1 MADMKKVLHSLT
13 HNPAT
18 RRIGALSGNTK
29 GIDTD
34 RDSAADSA
42 DGTDSPN
49 DSQESRRT
57 GDDRLGEGPA
67 APGGGDAGG
76 GTTGTG
82 AASSGG
88 GSGADG
94 DSSSGSGT
102 GGSGAGNSD
111 SGGGQS
117 PDDTGADNDD
127 AGPNRPALPHVGEL
141 TSASEDAIVD
151 PSEAILESI
160 DLDSWKW
167 PEYFAF
173 ALTRMEEIFPSAG
186 IPRGIGPVREY
197 VTQEHDFRSLS
208 IDAKKWAA
216 ADDEGWSTVGD
227 VLEGTYTDAWLVT
240 RGGVAIA
247 EEYAWPMK
255 PARRHM
261 LFSVSKSIV
270 SIVVGALADAGLL
283 SVDDLVTTHIPAL
296 SESGYAR
303 ATVRDL
309 LDMRSG
315 VKFSEEYLTKGSE
328 IRALFEAVDFAP
340 RTPSSANGIKAFL
353 TGLTK
358 EREHGSSF
366 VYRSCETDVLA
377 WICENV
383 VGRPFAVVASEFVW
397 SRVGAAHAA
406 QVCQDRWGGSIADGA
421 ISTTL
426 RDLARFGEMIA
437 RGGVTVDGTR
447 VVSQAWIDDIFSGG
461 PDSTQVFADSASAQS
476 YPGGMYRSQ
485 FWVPSASRDVVIG
498 IGIHGQML
506 YIDRATQTVGVKLA
520 HDPEP
525 VSLAAQHG
533 TLAMFEAITEAVPL
547 DVVPPTPTAATGQ
560 PVHTRPLTDGFGAA
574 VGGATV
580 GAPAAEAGPATPPT
594 APGSAPAGAP
604 ATSVPG
610 ADPDVPGGAAV
621 PAAEVHAAEVPRP
634 AAPGTAEG
642 TPKPGTGGPAGPAT
656 SGAPAGNGAA
666 GTAAGLLAGNGNA
679 AAGGVGVAAVPGI
692 IPGGYAY

>member
-13 HNPAT
+13 RNPAT

-29 GIDTD
+29 GIDGD
-34 RDSAADSA
+34 EKSAADSSESTDPGQDA
-42 DGTDSPN
+42 GQDAGTDRRRGRG
-49 DSQESRRT
+49 SQGNGGSRR
-57 GDDRLGEGPA
+57 DRDPSRKDRLGEDPTESADANGPDTKG
-67 APGGGDAGG
+67 PGGNGPGG
-76 GTTGTG
+76 NGR
-82 AASSGG
+82 
-88 GSGADG
+88 
-94 DSSSGSGT
+94 
-102 GGSGAGNSD
+102 
-111 SGGGQS
+111 
-117 PDDTGADNDD
+117 
-127 AGPNRPALPHVGEL
+127 RPLPHVGEL

-186 IPRGIGPVREY
+186 IPRGIGSVSEY
-197 VTQEHDFRSLS
+197 VSQDNDFRSLT

-216 ADDEGWSTVGD
+216 ADDEGWSTIGD
-227 VLEGTYTDAWLVT
+227 VLENTYTDAWLVT

-270 SIVVGALADAGLL
+270 SIVVGALADAGML

-296 SESGYAR
+296 AESGYAG

-328 IRALFEAVDFAP
+328 IRSLFEAVDFAP
-340 RTPSSANGIKAFL
+340 RTPTSAHGIKDFL
-353 TGLTK
+353 TKLTK
-358 EREHGSSF
+358 VRDHGSSF

-397 SRVGAAHAA
+397 SRIGAAHAA

-426 RDLARFGEMIA
+426 RDLGRFGEMIA
-437 RGGVTVDGTR
+437 RGGVNADGTR
-447 VVSQAWIDDIFSGG
+447 VVSQAWIDDIFAGG
-461 PDSTQVFADSASAQS
+461 PDSAQVFADSPSGQS

-485 FWVPSASRDVVIG
+485 FWVPSANRDVVIG

-506 YIDRATQTVGVKLA
+506 YVDRATQTVGVKLSS
-520 HDPEP
+520 DPEP

-533 TLAMFEAITEAVPL
+533 TLAMFEAITEAVPVE
-547 DVVPPTPTAATGQ
+547 VVPPTPSGVPEKAVAPGPLTGVAEARAGLPAAVSSAVPGSDVPSGTAA
-560 PVHTRPLTDGFGAA
+560 
-574 VGGATV
+574 
-580 GAPAAEAGPATPPT
+580 
-594 APGSAPAGAP
+594 APGPAGAGAPTP
-604 ATSVPG
+604 AGLVAGSG
-610 ADPDVPGGAAV
+610 
-621 PAAEVHAAEVPRP
+621 
-634 AAPGTAEG
+634 
-642 TPKPGTGGPAGPAT
+642 GTGV
-656 SGAPAGNGAA
+656 
-666 GTAAGLLAGNGNA
+666 
-679 AAGGVGVAAVPGI
+679 AAGGSGGAVAAVPGV

>member
-29 GIDTD
+29 GIDGDEKSDAERTQATDASAGEGTD
-34 RDSAADSA
+34 RGGSGDRGGQGS
-42 DGTDSPN
+42 DGTDRSHG
-49 DSQESRRT
+49 T
-57 GDDRLGEGPA
+57 DRLGEDPTGDDA
-67 APGGGDAGG
+67 AG
-76 GTTGTG
+76 
-82 AASSGG
+82 S
-88 GSGADG
+88 GSGA
-94 DSSSGSGT
+94 
-102 GGSGAGNSD
+102 
-111 SGGGQS
+111 
-117 PDDTGADNDD
+117 
-127 AGPNRPALPHVGEL
+127 AGPGGPGKRPLPHVGEL
-141 TSASEDAIVD
+141 TSASEEAIVD

-186 IPRGIGPVREY
+186 IPRGIGSVCEY
-197 VTQEHDFRSLS
+197 ISQDNDFRSLT
-208 IDAKKWAA
+208 IDAKKWTA
-216 ADDEGWSTVGD
+216 ADDEGWTTVGD
-227 VLEGTYTDAWLVT
+227 VLANTFTDAWLVT

-283 SVDDLVTTHIPAL
+283 RVDDLVTTHVPAL
-296 SESGYAR
+296 GKSGYAG
-303 ATVRDL
+303 ATIRDL

-315 VKFSEEYLTKGSE
+315 VKFSEEYLEDGSE
-328 IRALFEAVDFAP
+328 IRRLFEAVDFAP
-340 RTPSSANGIKAFL
+340 RTPTSAHGIKDFL
-353 TGLTK
+353 TGLTS

-377 WICENV
+377 WVCENV

-397 SRVGAAHAA
+397 SRIGAAHAA

-426 RDLARFGEMIA
+426 RDLGRFGEMIA
-437 RGGVTVDGTR
+437 RAGVNADGTR
-447 VVSQAWIDDIFSGG
+447 VVSEAWVDDIFAGG
-461 PDSTQVFADSASAQS
+461 PDSAQVFAESASGQS

-506 YIDRATQTVGVKLA
+506 YIDRATQTVGVKLSS
-520 HDPEP
+520 DPEP

-533 TLAMFEAITEAVPL
+533 TLAMFEAITEAVPAE
-547 DVVPPTPTAATGQ
+547 VVPPTPSALPEKAVTPG
-560 PVHTRPLTDGFGAA
+560 PLTG
-574 VGGATV
+574 
-580 GAPAAEAGPATPPT
+580 AAEARTGTVE
-594 APGSAPAGAP
+594 APGAAGVAGAPAGA
-604 ATSVPG
+604 
-610 ADPDVPGGAAV
+610 
-621 PAAEVHAAEVPRP
+621 
-634 AAPGTAEG
+634 GTEN
-642 TPKPGTGGPAGPAT
+642 P
-656 SGAPAGNGAA
+656 A
-666 GTAAGLLAGNGNA
+666 GTAGSNPAVGAGAAPPAGAGSGA
-679 AAGGVGVAAVPGI
+679 AAPVGLHAGTVGSGLVAGGGIGVATLPGIVPGS
-692 IPGGYAY
+692 YAY

>member
-13 HNPAT
+13 RNPAT

-29 GIDTD
+29 GIDGDDKTAADSPESTDPGQDTGHDAGTDRRRGRGSQGNGGSRRD
-34 RDSAADSA
+34 RDSS
-42 DGTDSPN
+42 GK
-49 DSQESRRT
+49 
-57 GDDRLGEGPA
+57 DRLGEDPTDDTDTNGPGA
-67 APGGGDAGG
+67 NGPGGNGR
-76 GTTGTG
+76 
-82 AASSGG
+82 
-88 GSGADG
+88 
-94 DSSSGSGT
+94 
-102 GGSGAGNSD
+102 
-111 SGGGQS
+111 
-117 PDDTGADNDD
+117 
-127 AGPNRPALPHVGEL
+127 RPLPHVGEL

-197 VTQEHDFRSLS
+197 VTQEHDFRSLG
-208 IDAKKWAA
+208 IDAKKWTA

-296 SESGYAR
+296 SESGYAG

-377 WICENV
+377 WVCENV

-485 FWVPSASRDVVIG
+485 FWVPSANRDVVIG

-506 YIDRATQTVGVKLA
+506 YIDRATQTVGVKLSS
-520 HDPEP
+520 DPEP

-533 TLAMFEAITEAVPL
+533 TLAMFEAITEAVPVE
-547 DVVPPTPTAATGQ
+547 VVPPTPSGVPEKAVAPGPLTGVAEARAGLPAAVSSAVPGSDVPSGTAA
-560 PVHTRPLTDGFGAA
+560 
-574 VGGATV
+574 
-580 GAPAAEAGPATPPT
+580 
-594 APGSAPAGAP
+594 APGPAGAGAPTP
-604 ATSVPG
+604 AGLVAGSG
-610 ADPDVPGGAAV
+610 
-621 PAAEVHAAEVPRP
+621 
-634 AAPGTAEG
+634 
-642 TPKPGTGGPAGPAT
+642 GTGV
-656 SGAPAGNGAA
+656 
-666 GTAAGLLAGNGNA
+666 
-679 AAGGVGVAAVPGI
+679 AAGGSGGAVAAVPGV

>member
-29 GIDTD
+29 GIDGDEKSDAERTQATDASAGEGTD
-34 RDSAADSA
+34 RGGSGDRGGQGS
-42 DGTDSPN
+42 DGTDRSHG
-49 DSQESRRT
+49 T
-57 GDDRLGEGPA
+57 DRLGEDPTGDDA
-67 APGGGDAGG
+67 AG
-76 GTTGTG
+76 
-82 AASSGG
+82 S
-88 GSGADG
+88 GSGA
-94 DSSSGSGT
+94 
-102 GGSGAGNSD
+102 
-111 SGGGQS
+111 
-117 PDDTGADNDD
+117 
-127 AGPNRPALPHVGEL
+127 AGPGGPGKRPLPHVGEL
-141 TSASEDAIVD
+141 TSASEEAIVD

-186 IPRGIGPVREY
+186 IPRGIGSVCEY
-197 VTQEHDFRSLS
+197 ISQDNDFRSLT
-208 IDAKKWAA
+208 IDAKKWTA
-216 ADDEGWSTVGD
+216 ADDEGRTTVGD
-227 VLEGTYTDAWLVT
+227 VLANTFTDAWLVT

-283 SVDDLVTTHIPAL
+283 RVDDLVTTHVPAL
-296 SESGYAR
+296 GKSGYAG
-303 ATVRDL
+303 ATIRDL

-315 VKFSEEYLTKGSE
+315 VKFSEEYLEDGSE
-328 IRALFEAVDFAP
+328 IRRLFEAVDFAP
-340 RTPSSANGIKAFL
+340 RTPTSAHGIKDFL
-353 TGLTK
+353 TGLTS

-377 WICENV
+377 WVCENV

-397 SRVGAAHAA
+397 SRIGAAHAA

-426 RDLARFGEMIA
+426 RDLGRFGEMIA
-437 RGGVTVDGTR
+437 RGGVNADGTR
-447 VVSQAWIDDIFSGG
+447 VVSEAWVDDIFAGG
-461 PDSTQVFADSASAQS
+461 PDSAQVFAESASGQS

-506 YIDRATQTVGVKLA
+506 YIDRATQTVGVKLSS
-520 HDPEP
+520 DPEP

-533 TLAMFEAITEAVPL
+533 TLAMFEAITEAVPAE
-547 DVVPPTPTAATGQ
+547 VVPPTPSALPEKAVTPG
-560 PVHTRPLTDGFGAA
+560 PLTG
-574 VGGATV
+574 
-580 GAPAAEAGPATPPT
+580 AAEARTGTVE
-594 APGSAPAGAP
+594 APGAAGVAGAPAGA
-604 ATSVPG
+604 
-610 ADPDVPGGAAV
+610 
-621 PAAEVHAAEVPRP
+621 
-634 AAPGTAEG
+634 GTEN
-642 TPKPGTGGPAGPAT
+642 P
-656 SGAPAGNGAA
+656 A
-666 GTAAGLLAGNGNA
+666 GTAGSNPAVGAGAAPPAGAGSGA
-679 AAGGVGVAAVPGI
+679 AAPVGLHAGTVGSGLVAGGGIGVATLPGIVPGS
-692 IPGGYAY
+692 YAY

>member
-13 HNPAT
+13 RNPAT

-29 GIDTD
+29 GIDGD
-34 RDSAADSA
+34 EKSAADSPESTDPGQDA
-42 DGTDSPN
+42 GPDAGTDRRRGRG
-49 DSQESRRT
+49 SQGNGGSRRDRDSS
-57 GDDRLGEGPA
+57 GKDRLGEDPTEGTDAKGPDA
-67 APGGGDAGG
+67 NGPGANGPGGNGR
-76 GTTGTG
+76 
-82 AASSGG
+82 
-88 GSGADG
+88 
-94 DSSSGSGT
+94 
-102 GGSGAGNSD
+102 
-111 SGGGQS
+111 
-117 PDDTGADNDD
+117 
-127 AGPNRPALPHVGEL
+127 RPLPHVGEL

-186 IPRGIGPVREY
+186 IPRGIGSVSEY
-197 VTQEHDFRSLS
+197 VSQDNDFRSLT

-216 ADDEGWSTVGD
+216 ADDEGWTTIGD
-227 VLEGTYTDAWLVT
+227 VLENTYTDAWLVT

-270 SIVVGALADAGLL
+270 SIVVGALADAGML

-296 SESGYAR
+296 AESGYAG

-328 IRALFEAVDFAP
+328 IRSLFEAVDFAP
-340 RTPSSANGIKAFL
+340 RTPTSAHGIKDFL
-353 TGLTK
+353 TKLTK
-358 EREHGSSF
+358 VRDHGSSF

-397 SRVGAAHAA
+397 SRIGAAHAA

-426 RDLARFGEMIA
+426 RDLGRFGEMIA
-437 RGGVTVDGTR
+437 RGGVNADGTR
-447 VVSQAWIDDIFSGG
+447 VVSQAWIDDIFAGG
-461 PDSTQVFADSASAQS
+461 PDSAQVFADSPSGQS

-485 FWVPSASRDVVIG
+485 FWVPSSNRDVVIG

-506 YIDRATQTVGVKLA
+506 YVDRATQTVGVKLSS
-520 HDPEP
+520 DPEP

-533 TLAMFEAITEAVPL
+533 TLAMFEAITEAVPS
-547 DVVPPTPTAATGQ
+547 DVVPPTPSAVPEKAVAPG
-560 PVHTRPLTDGFGAA
+560 PLTGVAEARAGLPAA
-574 VGGATV
+574 VG
-580 GAPAAEAGPATPPT
+580 T
-594 APGSAPAGAP
+594 AVPGS
-604 ATSVPG
+604 
-610 ADPDVPGGAAV
+610 DVPSS
-621 PAAEVHAAEVPRP
+621 PA
-634 AAPGTAEG
+634 AAPGAAGAGAHT
-642 TPKPGTGGPAGPAT
+642 PAGLVAG
-656 SGAPAGNGAA
+656 SGGAGV
-666 GTAAGLLAGNGNA
+666 
-679 AAGGVGVAAVPGI
+679 AAGGSGGAVAAVPGV

>member
-42 DGTDSPN
+42 DGTDSPK
-49 DSQESRRT
+49 DSQQSPRT
-57 GDDRLGEGPA
+57 GDDRLGEGQA
-67 APGGGDAGG
+67 APSEGQTPPGDGTGGASSGDGSTG
-76 GTTGTG
+76 SVDGTTG
-82 AASSGG
+82 SGDG
-88 GSGADG
+88 GTPDESGADLG
-94 DSSSGSGT
+94 
-102 GGSGAGNSD
+102 
-111 SGGGQS
+111 
-117 PDDTGADNDD
+117 D

-197 VTQEHDFRSLS
+197 VTQEHDFRSLG
-208 IDAKKWAA
+208 IDAKKWTA

-296 SESGYAR
+296 SESGYAG

-377 WICENV
+377 WVCENV

-485 FWVPSASRDVVIG
+485 FWVPSANRDVVIG

-547 DVVPPTPTAATGQ
+547 DVVPPTPTTVTGQ

-574 VGGATV
+574 VGGAAV
-580 GAPAAEAGPATPPT
+580 GAPAAEAVPATTPAVP
-594 APGSAPAGAP
+594 AGAPAGAPASTP

-610 ADPDVPGGAAV
+610 ADPDAPGGGAA

-634 AAPGTAEG
+634 AVPGTAEQ
-642 TPKPGTGGPAGPAT
+642 TPNPGTGGPAGPAT
-656 SGAPAGNGAA
+656 SGAGSPAGNGAA

-679 AAGGVGVAAVPGI
+679 VGGGVGVAAVPGI